1 MLPYTALRSLYHVS
15 TAVPIGGR
23 HLKPKKIIALLLAC
37 FMAIGLTGCIGNFY
51 EYALTV
57 DGTEVSSGL
66 YLLMQLNA
74 IREAENKIDEE
85 RTKDKP
91 APADDSSASS
101 QPAEEPEEINVFK
114 ETIDGKNGKQWVQ
127 DRALE
132 MVRRYVLVDRLCYE
146 KEITL
151 DEEASSYIQQTMQ
164 YWQYMEETYTANGIS
179 QETYLRY
186 LANESLSQLLMFNLY
201 AEDGDLAPTNKEIM
215 DLYTEQNAH
224 IRFISIP
231 VNTSGDA
238 PADKTPDVEKFAAEM
253 VKALEGGKTM
263 EEVAKEMLPSI
274 YKTLET
280 DFDAEKSAEHVSTT
294 FIKYDQPDS
303 ETYSQEF
310 LAELQKQKVGS
321 FGFTNMGSTVMVYEK
336 IEVFENEE
344 SFTAMRNDVISSLY
358 TEDFDKYL
366 ASIYDTFEVKFRFG
380 AQWYLRP
387 TKIKDA

>member
-1 MLPYTALRSLYHVS
+1 M
-15 TAVPIGGR
+15 
-23 HLKPKKIIALLLAC
+23 KPKKIIALLLAC

-114 ETIDGKNGKQWVQ
+114 EIIDGKNGKQWVQ

-263 EEVAKEMLPSI
+263 DEVAKEMLPSI